1 MKGRV
6 REQGR
11 SGRDGEGWGG
21 REKWKGCEGMGMQEE
36 VEGAGRNGE
45 ARRSGRARREVG
57 RSGTKGKLRGER
69 QSEVE
74 GSKRDGKS
82 GT

>member
-1 MKGRV
+1 MKGTV

-45 ARRSGRARREVG
+45 ARRSGRAGREVG
-57 RSGTKGKLRGER
+57 RSRTKW
-69 QSEVE
+69 S
-74 GSKRDGKS
+74 GSYG
-82 GT
+82 